1 MANTLNP
8 VNFYKGTEA
17 QIQAIKDA
25 SKSEYDLYFTNSAP
39 FNIYSFNGTSLISYT
54 KIATSGTG
62 ICKSYNATTK
72 TLNFAALTSGEV
84 TTALGFTPLKS
95 ADLASYVTGPSTSVA
110 NRIVTFSDTT
120 GKVVKDSGFTI
131 ATSVPAG
138 ALFTDTTYTFA
149 SGNNGFTVTPKNGT
163 GQTVTVTIPSN
174 VTYTGTM
181 TANNVVTVSSG
192 GVVKSSGFTIGKS
205 VPSNAVFT
213 DTTYSQ
219 ATSSVLGLVKI
230 GYTDSGKNYAVEL
243 NDDGQMFVN
252 VPWTDTNTTYS
263 IATASTAGLV
273 KPISVITKPTINTV
287 STTAG
292 RYYSI
297 QMSSDGNMF
306 VNVPWV
312 QGSQTSGTVTSVAM
326 TVPTGLSISG
336 SPITSSGTL
345 ALSLAS
351 GYKIPLDASL
361 NNFQTAYSWGNH
373 ASAGYTKNTGT
384 VTSVTL
390 TQGEGITVSSSGTA
404 ITTTGSRTIT
414 LNAAAASTLG
424 GIKIGYTTSGK
435 NYKVQLDSS
444 NNAFVN
450 VPWTDTN
457 TTYSQATTSTLG
469 LVKIG
474 YTESGKNYPV
484 ELNSSGQMFVNVPWD
499 NTTNITVTNGA
510 AETGKYISAISA
522 SGGTVTVTKAALP
535 TYTFTN
541 GTTGN
546 FTVTPSG
553 GTAQTVTIGKPA
565 TAGTAD
571 IANKLGTSTVGSA
584 SLPIYLNAGTA
595 TQCSTTLGVSITGNA
610 ATATTA
616 TKANTIAETR
626 AGGSLKTWY
635 GTAAQ
640 FNAIATKDANTIYFV
655 DEA

>member
-39 FNIYSFNGTSLISYT
+39 FNIYSYNGTNLISYT
-54 KIATSGTG
+54 KIAISGTG

-95 ADLASYVTGPSTSVA
+95 SDLASYVTGPSTSIA

-131 ATSVPAG
+131 ATSVPSG
-138 ALFTDTTYTFA
+138 AIFTDTTYTFA
-149 SGNNGFTVTPKNGT
+149 NGNNGFTVTPKNGT
-163 GQTVTVTIPSN
+163 AQTVTVTIPSN

-181 TANNVVTVSSG
+181 TANNVVTVSSR

-230 GYTDSGKNYAVEL
+230 GYTESGKNYPVEL
-243 NDDGQMFVN
+243 NDSGQMFVN
-252 VPWTDTNTTYS
+252 VPWTDTNTTYN

-390 TQGEGITVSSSGTA
+390 TQGEGITLSDSGKA

-414 LNAAAASTLG
+414 LNAATTSTLG

-457 TTYSQATTSTLG
+457 TT
-469 LVKIG
+469 
-474 YTESGKNYPV
+474 
-484 ELNSSGQMFVNVPWD
+484 NV
-499 NTTNITVTNGA
+499 TVTNGA
-510 AETGKYISAISA
+510 AETGKYVSAISA
-522 SGGTVTVTKAALP
+522 SGGNVTVTKAALP
-535 TYTFTN
+535 TYTFAN

-571 IANKLGTSTVGSA
+571 IANKLGSSTVGSA

-616 TKANTIAETR
+616 TKANTIAEIR

-640 FNAIATKDANTIYFV
+640 FNAITTKDANTIYFV

>member
-1 MANTLNP
+1 M
-8 VNFYKGTEA
+8 
-17 QIQAIKDA
+17 
-25 SKSEYDLYFTNSAP
+25 
-39 FNIYSFNGTSLISYT
+39 
-54 KIATSGTG
+54 
-62 ICKSYNATTK
+62 
-72 TLNFAALTSGEV
+72 
-84 TTALGFTPLKS
+84 
-95 ADLASYVTGPSTSVA
+95 ASYVTGPSTSVA

-138 ALFTDTTYTFA
+138 AIFTDTTYTFA

-163 GQTVTVTIPSN
+163 AQTVTVTIPSN

-230 GYTDSGKNYAVEL
+230 GYTESGKNYPVEL
-243 NDDGQMFVN
+243 NDSGQMFVN
-252 VPWTDTNTTYS
+252 VPWTDTNTTYN

-345 ALSLAS
+345 TLSLAS

-361 NNFQTAYSWGNH
+361 NNFQTAYGWGNH

-414 LNAAAASTLG
+414 LNAATTSTLG
-424 GIKIGYTTSGK
+424 GIKVGYSTSGK

-457 TTYSQATTSTLG
+457 TT
-469 LVKIG
+469 
-474 YTESGKNYPV
+474 
-484 ELNSSGQMFVNVPWD
+484 NV
-499 NTTNITVTNGA
+499 TVTNGA
-510 AETGKYISAISA
+510 AEAGKYISAISA

-535 TYTFTN
+535 TYTNTTYTFAN
-541 GTTGN
+541 GSSGN

-553 GTAQTVTIGKPA
+553 GTAQNVSIGKPA

-571 IANKLGTSTVGSA
+571 
-584 SLPIYLNAGTA
+584 
-595 TQCSTTLGVSITGNA
+595 
-610 ATATTA
+610 
-616 TKANTIAETR
+616 KANTIAETR
-626 AGGSLKTWY
+626 GGGSLKTWY

>member
-39 FNIYSFNGTSLISYT
+39 FNIYSYNGTNLISYT
-54 KIATSGTG
+54 KIAISGTG

-95 ADLASYVTGPSTSVA
+95 SDLASYVTGPSTSIA

-131 ATSVPAG
+131 ATSVPSG
-138 ALFTDTTYTFA
+138 AIFTDTTYTFA
-149 SGNNGFTVTPKNGT
+149 NGNNGFTVTPKNGT
-163 GQTVTVTIPSN
+163 AQTVTVTIPSN

-230 GYTDSGKNYAVEL
+230 GYTESGKNYPVEL
-243 NDDGQMFVN
+243 NDSGQMFVN
-252 VPWTDTNTTYS
+252 VPWTDTNTTYN

-390 TQGEGITVSSSGTA
+390 TQGEGITLSDSGKA

-414 LNAAAASTLG
+414 LNAATTSTLG

-457 TTYSQATTSTLG
+457 TT
-469 LVKIG
+469 
-474 YTESGKNYPV
+474 
-484 ELNSSGQMFVNVPWD
+484 NV
-499 NTTNITVTNGA
+499 TVTNGA
-510 AETGKYISAISA
+510 AETGKYVSAISA
-522 SGGTVTVTKAALP
+522 SGGNVTVTKAALP
-535 TYTFTN
+535 TYTFAN

-571 IANKLGTSTVGSA
+571 IANKLGSSTVGSA

-616 TKANTIAETR
+616 TKTNTIAEIR

-640 FNAIATKDANTIYFV
+640 FNAITTKDANTIYFV

>member
-1 MANTLNP
+1 MANLNL
-8 VNFYKGTEA
+8 VNFYKGTES

-39 FNIYSFNGTSLISYT
+39 FNIYSFNGTDLISYT
-54 KIATSGTG
+54 KINSSGTG

-72 TLNFAALTSGEV
+72 TLNFAALTSSEV
-84 TTALGFTPLKS
+84 TTALGFTPIKPTDIATASTAGLVKPKS
-95 ADLASYVTGPSTSVA
+95 VITKPTINVVTTTSGKYYSIQTDSTGEMFVNIPWTDTNTTYTFASGTNGFTVTPSNGSAQTVTITPSISNNVTYTGTMTA
-110 NRIVTFSDTT
+110 NQVVTVSNGGIVKS
-120 GKVVKDSGFTI
+120 SGFTI
-131 ATSVPAG
+131 ATSVPA
-138 ALFTDTTYTFA
+138 
-149 SGNNGFTVTPKNGT
+149 
-163 GQTVTVTIPSN
+163 
-174 VTYTGTM
+174 
-181 TANNVVTVSSG
+181 
-192 GVVKSSGFTIGKS
+192 
-205 VPSNAVFT
+205 NAKFT
-213 DTTYSQ
+213 DTTYSVFSAATASTAGSTGLVPAPAAGKQTSFLRGDGTWVVPTNTTYAQ
-219 ATSSVLGLVKI
+219 ATSTTLGLVKI
-230 GYTDSGKNYAVEL
+230 GFPESGKNYPVEL
-243 NDDGQMFVN
+243 NSSGQMFVN
-252 VPWTDTNTTYS
+252 VPWTDTV
-263 IATASTAGLV
+263 G
-273 KPISVITKPTINTV
+273 
-287 STTAG
+287 G
-292 RYYSI
+292 
-297 QMSSDGNMF
+297 
-306 VNVPWV
+306 
-312 QGSQTSGTVTSVAM
+312 SGTVTSVAM

-336 SPITSSGTL
+336 SPITTSGIL
-345 ALSLAS
+345 ALSLTS

-424 GIKIGYTTSGK
+424 GVKIGYTTNGK
-435 NYKVQLDSS
+435 NYKVQLDAS
-444 NNAFVN
+444 NNAYVN

-457 TTYSQATTSTLG
+457 TTYAQATASTLG

-484 ELNSSGQMFVNVPWD
+484 ELNSSGQMFVNVPWTD
-499 NTTNITVTNGA
+499 TNTNT
-510 AETGKYISAISA
+510 
-522 SGGTVTVTKAALP
+522 
-535 TYTFTN
+535 TYTFAGGN
-541 GTTGN
+541 GS
-546 FTVTPSG
+546 FSVTPSG
-553 GTAQTVTIGKPA
+553 GSAQTVSIGKPA

-571 IANKLGTSTVGSA
+571 VANKLGTATVGSA
-584 SLPIYLNAGTA
+584 SLPIYLNGGTA

-640 FNAIATKDANTIYFV
+640 FNAIGTKDANTIYFV